1 MNPGQMQAPVMILNT
16 NADREV
22 GNKAQMG
29 NIAACKVPLSIIS
42 LGHR

>member
-1 MNPGQMQAPVMILNT
+1 MILNT

-29 NIAACKVPLSIIS
+29 YITACKVNFDFYKI
-42 LGHR
+42 